1 MKKIFKLSK
10 VIVPLVIALGMFSG
24 CDEYKSESGIVKAT
38 IVNWPENVKSISVG
52 GSYFEK
58 GETNLQKE
66 SESFGSLG
74 IELTYEGYYSGEDKL
89 IGTVKDKTNFKVFVN
104 GIEIQNEA
112 DYFEWDYKKMNFS
125 AYFYAQL
132 QDQSQTELTVS
143 FEGAPEEISLE
154 DVRLLDETG
163 YSYIRVDEK
172 LTETIN
178 VSFSYADDTETEY
191 IDELFKSDLFGDEA
205 NYLYYAK
212 AGKQIKMSASP
223 KNGYS
228 MSGTEGYSFKK
239 SYDDTEESITQGR
252 LDGDYFVSAPFY
264 TLGQSGQICTISGN
278 GAQEIPDT
286 RAGKTYYAT
295 RVLEDS
301 FILSDDGSWKKIY
314 VKPEINNAKI
324 SFGADKAVTITADDT
339 EITGTYYML
348 HDGANYESPGYSG
361 GLYETESIAY
371 FTLTEQ
377 KVGGVHYTFY
387 FAPLDESGNGQP
399 AIGVYGTECEIS
411 DENKVSVVKGQTAK
425 LNVKFVYFNSVPK
438 TVSLHESGATLDTEL
453 SLTGTST
460 SWDSNVTDA
469 VIEFDTS
476 SYEAGEYWF
485 TVKTDGVES
494 NSLTIVLT
502 EPETE

>member
-1 MKKIFKLSK
+1 M
-10 VIVPLVIALGMFSG
+10 
-24 CDEYKSESGIVKAT
+24 
-38 IVNWPENVKSISVG
+38 
-52 GSYFEK
+52 
-58 GETNLQKE
+58 QKE
-66 SESFGSLG
+66 SEPFGSLG

-278 GAQEIPDT
+278 GAKEIPDT
-286 RAGKTYYAT
+286 RAGKTYYAA
-295 RVLEDS
+295 RVLARNS
-301 FILSDDGSWKKIY
+301 YFSAY
-314 VKPEINNAKI
+314 VKPEINNARI

-348 HDGANYESPGYSG
+348 LDGANYECPGYSS

-377 KVGGVHYTFY
+377 KKDGGNYTFY

-425 LNVKFVYFNSVPK
+425 LNVKFVYFDTVPK

-476 SYEAGEYWF
+476 SYEAGEHHF
-485 TVKTDGVES
+485 SVKTDGVES
-494 NSLTIVLT
+494 NSLKIVLT

>member
-24 CDEYKSESGIVKAT
+24 CDEEYTSESGIVKAT

-154 DVRLLDETG
+154 DIRLLDETG
-163 YSYIRVDEK
+163 YSYIRVDDK
-172 LTETIN
+172 LTETIK
-178 VSFSYADDTETEY
+178 VSFSYADENETEF
-191 IDELFKSDLFGDEA
+191 IDELFKSYLFGDEA

-228 MSGTEGYSFKK
+228 MSGTDGYSFKK
-239 SYDDTEESITQGR
+239 SYDDTEESITQGL

-286 RAGKTYYAT
+286 RAGKTYYAA
-295 RVLEDS
+295 RVLARNS
-301 FILSDDGSWKKIY
+301 YFSAY
-314 VKPEINNAKI
+314 VKPEINNARI

-348 HDGANYESPGYSG
+348 LDGANYECPGYSG
-361 GLYETESIAY
+361 GLYETESIGY

-377 KVGGVHYTFY
+377 KEDGAHYTFF
-387 FAPLDESGNGQP
+387 FAPLDASGNGQP
-399 AIGVYGTECEIS
+399 AIGLYGTECEIS
-411 DENKVSVVKGQTAK
+411 NENEVSVVKGQTAK
-425 LNVKFVYFNSVPK
+425 LNVKFVYFDTVPK
-438 TVSLHESGATLDTEL
+438 TVSLHESGATTDTEL
-453 SLTGTST
+453 SLTSTST

-469 VIEFDTS
+469 VIEFYTS
-476 SYEAGEYWF
+476 SYEAGEHHF

-494 NSLTIVLT
+494 NSLKIVLT